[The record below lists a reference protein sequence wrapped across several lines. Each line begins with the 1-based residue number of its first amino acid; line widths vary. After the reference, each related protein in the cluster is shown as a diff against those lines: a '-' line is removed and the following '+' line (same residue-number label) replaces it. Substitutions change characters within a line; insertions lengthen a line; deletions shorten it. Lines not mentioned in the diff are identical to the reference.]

1 MKKLM
6 ITALCAMGMSAFA
19 DYSLLDNVKFGRSGE
34 FADKVVWG
42 TNADGTKNV
51 TLIQDGAKEVSIAA
65 DFDFSKFA
73 GKDVEFVLVL
83 DGENVVRGEHRGKPR
98 SYQPIMTHFELKC
111 GEWATYR
118 RNDVE
123 GAFPE
128 GTFKDRE
135 FVLPF
140 ILPKLGHSFG
150 LVLYSGCES
159 GKLTVK
165 KFAVREV
172 APYLDKYL
180 KIPKGYKCKY
190 TKDVLKYFDGKHKLR
205 GIVAGH
211 DFKEEDYVKMRGWG
225 ANLVRFWCDP
235 DKLEKTDALLPVVA
249 KLGFTVIL
257 APVCPGGKGNRNG
270 YELFNNERLYQ
281 KYLAGMKKI
290 AEHYKGDKR
299 IFAIGLMNEP
309 FQELR
314 KGVEDKY
321 FFLNVE
327 YEAAKIIRSIDPTR
341 VLVAS
346 ATGGGSPADYALSD
360 MRPLPMDNVIY
371 EMHFYNPGFLTH
383 LGLFGNKPGPD
394 VKYPGAKKRG
404 TVWTKETLRECASWM
419 DDFEK
424 TYGAKIFVGEFSCM
438 NWCPG
443 AAQWLD
449 DTCDVLDERGYI
461 WTYHDYGEFSGWN
474 LEYRSDTPANRPVKL
489 KPGETGDRLE
499 VMKKQWAKNPGEKPY
514 KPQVPVEVSSP
525 WKN

>member
-1 MKKLM
+1 MKKSL
-6 ITALCAMGMSAFA
+6 IIAALCAMGGSAFA
-19 DYSLLDNVKFGRSGE
+19 DYSLLDNVKFVRAGE

-42 TNADGTKNV
+42 KNADGTKNV
-51 TLIQDGAKEVSIAA
+51 TLIQDGAQEVQIAA
-65 DFDFSKFA
+65 DIDLAKYA
-73 GKDVEFVLVL
+73 GKDIEFVLVI
-83 DGENVVRGEHRGKPR
+83 DGENVVRGTGRHGEPR
-98 SYQPIMTHFELKC
+98 PYQPVMTHFEMRF

-118 RNDVE
+118 RNELPGD
-123 GAFPE
+123 FPE

-140 ILPKLGHSFG
+140 MMPKLGYSFG
-150 LVLYSGCES
+150 LMLYSNCES
-159 GKLTVK
+159 GKVTVK
-165 KFAVREV
+165 KFAIREV
-172 APYLDKYL
+172 EPYLDKYF

-205 GIVAGH
+205 GIVAGQ
-211 DFKEEDYVKMRGWG
+211 DFKEEDYKKMRGWG
-225 ANLVRFWCDP
+225 ANFLRFWCNPRD
-235 DKLEKTDALLPVVA
+235 LAKTDALLPVIE
-249 KLGFTVIL
+249 KLGFKVIL
-257 APVCPGGKGNRNG
+257 APTCPGGKGNRGG
-270 YELFNNERLYQ
+270 YELFRNEQLYKDYLEGMRL
-281 KYLAGMKKI
+281 I

-314 KGVEDKY
+314 QAVEDKY

-327 YEAAKIIRSIDPTR
+327 YEAAKIVRKADPTR
-341 VLVAS
+341 VIVAS
-346 ATGGGSPADYALSD
+346 ATGGGSPNDYALSD
-360 MRPLPMDNVIY
+360 MRPLPMDNVLY
-371 EMHFYNPGFLTH
+371 EMHFYYPMFCSH
-383 LGLFGNKPGPD
+383 LGLFGNQPGPD
-394 VKYPGAKKRG
+394 VKYPGGKKRG
-404 TVWTKETLRECASWM
+404 TTWTKETLRECASWM

-443 AAQWLD
+443 SAQWLD
-449 DTCDVLDERGYI
+449 DVCDILDERGYI
-461 WTYHDYGEFSGWN
+461 WTFHDYGEYPGWN
-474 LEYRSDTPANRPVKL
+474 LEYRSDTKYTAL